1 MKLLPYFFLLFILPF
16 YTKAQKIFG
25 DGTIHFSVTI
35 IKEPND
41 TLASSSII
49 KTVYLKGKQVRIDL
63 ISPTF
68 TQSTLYYGAAD
79 SAVILKELGNNKYIT
94 LLNSKQWHEANAEYD
109 SMQINWLTETKTI
122 INYVC
127 KKATAILK
135 NGKTFSF
142 FYTTDIKPS
151 MPENPVQFKNV
162 PGLVL
167 EYEAPMEENPNNT
180 IIYTATSIDFS
191 PVPLSKFE
199 VATAGYRLLS
209 KK

>member
-1 MKLLPYFFLLFILPF
+1 MKLLLSVFLLFSLPF

-25 DGTIHFSVTI
+25 DGTIQFSVAI
-35 IKEPND
+35 IKQTND
-41 TLASSSII
+41 TLASSIT

-68 TQSTLYYGAAD
+68 IQSTLYYGASD

-122 INYVC
+122 INYIC
-127 KKATAILK
+127 KKATATLK
-135 NGKTFSF
+135 NGKSFSF

-167 EYEAPMEENPNNT
+167 EYEAPMEENNNNR

-199 VATAGYRLLS
+199 VVTAGYRLLS